1 MKQRAVPWDTHATLY
16 SLLAPQ
22 AAPMADGE
30 ANGANTGHYKRIERK
45 PKGARVSGAHRDF
58 NEAKSGGGE
67 A

>member
-1 MKQRAVPWDTHATLY
+1 
-16 SLLAPQ
+16 
-22 AAPMADGE
+22 MADGE
-30 ANGANTGHYKRIERK
+30 ANGANTGHCKRIERK